1 MVHLHFINL
10 KIKADTHQTLKLCPL
25 CISNEAIKRLI
36 ARHWP
41 MLKLDMHAS
50 ISDPGNL
57 NKLVAFPHLHF
68 IYADADAELKTF
80 RNVHGTANKEPN

>member
-1 MVHLHFINL
+1 
-10 KIKADTHQTLKLCPL
+10 
-25 CISNEAIKRLI
+25 
-36 ARHWP
+36 

-50 ISDPGNL
+50 ILDPGNL

-80 RNVHGTANKEPN
+80 RNVHGTANKEPNWR